1 MSVEGFWDDASKEDI
16 GTLGE
21 RFKIFEHSTYAN
33 PRMTMNEGSVRMI
46 AERAP
51 PLIGAIMAIGIGLI
65 LPFYVQMQFGPL
77 NTLDFILLG
86 LVLLVFSGVGLLALR
101 QHLRGDKWLFIHE
114 KHLELRHEK
123 SEKGIPAEY
132 KHIPVSNVVKI
143 LSNVR
148 ITEDSDSHSDSDS
161 YGSSTTSENDVT
173 SILLYNPDYPES
185 RTDQEF
191 CLCMTDIHSTTKA
204 ESDAITAALNFLIFG
219 TPLPSKVE

>member
-1 MSVEGFWDDASKEDI
+1 MSVEGFWDDTSKEDI

-21 RFKIFEHSTYAN
+21 RFKIFEHSTYAD

-51 PLIGAIMAIGIGLI
+51 PLIGAVMAIGIGLI
-65 LPFYVQMQFGPL
+65 VPFFVQMQFGPL
-77 NTLDFILLG
+77 NIIDSILLG
-86 LVLLVFSGVGLLALR
+86 LVLLAFSGAGLILLR

-114 KHLELRHEK
+114 KHIELRHEK

-132 KHIPVSNVVKI
+132 KHVPVSNVVKI
-143 LSNVR
+143 LSHVR
-148 ITEDSDSHSDSDS
+148 ITEDSDSHSDSDGS
-161 YGSSTTSENDVT
+161 YTTYENDVT

-204 ESDAITAALNFLIFG
+204 ESDTITAALNFLIFG
-219 TPLPSKVE
+219 TPLPSKME

>member
-1 MSVEGFWDDASKEDI
+1 MLFRSV
-16 GTLGE
+16 
-21 RFKIFEHSTYAN
+21 
-33 PRMTMNEGSVRMI
+33 V
-46 AERAP
+46 
-51 PLIGAIMAIGIGLI
+51 
-65 LPFYVQMQFGPL
+65 PFFVQMQFGPL
-77 NTLDFILLG
+77 ETLEFILLG
-86 LVLLVFSGVGLLALR
+86 LVLLVFSGAGLLLLR

-114 KHLELRHEK
+114 KHIELRHEK

-143 LSNVR
+143 LSQVH
-148 ITEDSDSHSDSDS
+148 ITEDSDSD
-161 YGSSTTSENDVT
+161 GSSTTYENDVT

-219 TPLPSKVE
+219 TPLPSKSE